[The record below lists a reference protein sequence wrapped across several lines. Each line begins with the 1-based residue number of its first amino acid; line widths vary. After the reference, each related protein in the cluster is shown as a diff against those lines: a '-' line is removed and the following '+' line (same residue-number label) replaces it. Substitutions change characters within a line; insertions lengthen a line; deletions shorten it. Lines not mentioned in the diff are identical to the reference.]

1 VYLCVTCVNAH
12 ASMHTVT
19 CVNATV
25 SIHTHTHTH
34 THTTH
39 APERRARGRCRQVPC
54 ISWSLVSL
62 WLDLIPCISWSLVS
76 RKFSQSLVAG
86 PNESPHSLKK
96 KAAVKWQLCTLLTVT
111 DCVTYC
117 VTDCVTDYV
126 TYCVTYY
133 VTYCV
138 TYYLTHAVVKWQSCI
153 QRTLMS
159 TAYSHVY
166 SVLSCLQRTLMST
179 AYSHVYSVLSCL
191 QRIHAVYTSFSS
203 TNYYTESVYMLYT
216 HRLVQL
222 TTTQRAYTCC
232 IHIV

>member
-1 VYLCVTCVNAH
+1 VCVSVFDVYLCVTCVNAH

-117 VTDCVTDYV
+117 VT
-126 TYCVTYY
+126 YY

-138 TYYLTHAVVKWQSCI
+138 TYYLTHAVVKWQSC
-153 QRTLMS
+153 
-159 TAYSHVY
+159 
-166 SVLSCLQRTLMST
+166 LQRTLMST
-179 AYSHVYSVLSCL
+179 AYSHVY
-191 QRIHAVYTSFSS
+191 
-203 TNYYTESVYMLYT
+203 SVYMLYT